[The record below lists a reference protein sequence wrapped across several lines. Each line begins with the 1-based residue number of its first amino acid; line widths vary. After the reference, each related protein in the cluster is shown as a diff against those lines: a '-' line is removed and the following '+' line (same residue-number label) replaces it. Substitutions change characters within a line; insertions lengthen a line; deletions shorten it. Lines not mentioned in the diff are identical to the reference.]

1 MSIYTLSTY
10 VKRLMFI
17 VFLFFFIPK
26 ANSENKGFSRW
37 SLSLEY
43 GYNNFLGDVNVDLT
57 KLSPP
62 SVLQTTHGA
71 NIEYALTPV
80 WGLSFDYYYFPL
92 RAKTNSPAVQMST
105 NLHNSDLNA
114 TINFTRLIFPQSKS
128 KLYFTGAIGVG
139 YAFYTFNVLPTST
152 VGLGSNSSTAVS
164 IPVIF
169 TLEYNFSKPISMGVN
184 MHYRAYNKDDLEGVK
199 VLNYKGVTNDFIAAG
214 TFFLRY
220 KFHSVSKDHLR
231 NIQMNRYAPDEAL
244 VLARLNA
251 DRINKLDTA
260 QNKMNSGIN
269 RLSSGINRLDT
280 ALARL
285 ENKVDYHISRLDSLY
300 VILSNDGPDTDDD
313 GVPDVRDLEPN
324 TPPNTPVDFWGKT
337 LKIPVSFSVNVNSS
351 NHVNTVGSMNYV
363 NSTNYANSAEDI
375 PAVYFD
381 FDRFTLDDNALVEIS
396 KIASKMKKDPGL
408 IVEVR
413 GYCDYSGK
421 NPYNQQLSQRRSD
434 RVKAEL
440 VNVWKIPAD
449 HIVANGKGKV
459 IEPRQ
464 NYRPNRR
471 CEFFFG
477 KL

>member
-1 MSIYTLSTY
+1 MSIYTTSSY
-10 VKRLMFI
+10 MKRLIFI
-17 VFLFFFIPK
+17 VFLLLFIIN
-26 ANSENKGFSRW
+26 ANSEDKGFSRW

-43 GYNNFLGDVNVDLT
+43 GYNKFDGDVNADLT
-57 KLSPP
+57 QLKPP
-62 SVLQTTHGA
+62 SLLQTTHGA

-92 RAKTNSPAVQMST
+92 RAKTNSPAVQIST
-105 NLHNSDLNA
+105 NLHNSGINA

-128 KLYFTGAIGVG
+128 KLYFTGAVGVG
-139 YAFYTFNVLPTST
+139 FAYYTFDVLPPTT
-152 VGLGSNSSTAVS
+152 VGLGSTYSTAIS

-169 TLEYNFSKPISMGVN
+169 TLEYNFSKPISIGAN

-214 TFFLRY
+214 TIFLRY

-231 NIQMNRYAPDEAL
+231 NIRMNRYAPDEAL

-251 DRINKLDTA
+251 GRINKLDSA
-260 QNKMNSGIN
+260 QMNLSSGMN
-269 RLSSGINRLDT
+269 RLHKGINRLDT

-300 VILSNDGPDTDDD
+300 VIMSNDGPDTDND

-324 TPPNTPVDFWGKT
+324 TPANTPVDFWGRS
-337 LKIPVSFSVNVNSS
+337 LKIPVSFSVNVNSANNVS
-351 NHVNTVGSMNYV
+351 SAGSTNYV
-363 NSTNYANSAEDI
+363 NSATYAIHGEDI

-396 KIASKMKKDPGL
+396 KIAAKMKKDPGL

-413 GYCDYSGK
+413 GYCDYAGN